1 MKQAKKS
8 WHIWFWVTLLTAIT
22 GVASIPGIVLFA
34 INKQFFLMAVCIT
47 LAVHAFF
54 GITFYAIAMANAS
67 KDVRLIRAINS
78 YGLGSVSDLAS
89 ATGMAY
95 NSAKECIERC
105 IKRGYLQGYFFD
117 GNTLQR
123 IEPLVP
129 AEPTERRC
137 AYCGSTLLEKEVKCP
152 SCGAS
157 VNSQI

>member
-1 MKQAKKS
+1 
-8 WHIWFWVTLLTAIT
+8 
-22 GVASIPGIVLFA
+22 
-34 INKQFFLMAVCIT
+34 MAVCIT

-54 GITFYAIAMANAS
+54 GITFYAIAMANSA

-105 IKRGYLQGYFFD
+105 IKRGYLEGYFFD

-123 IEPLVP
+123 IEPI
-129 AEPTERRC
+129 EPIERRC
-137 AYCGSTLLEKEVKCP
+137 AYCGSTLLQNEVKCP
-152 SCGAS
+152 SCGSS
-157 VNSQI
+157 VN